1 MRSRGTTQGVQLER
15 TSRMKIEL
23 GKGFWL
29 RLAALVMALFM
40 AIKLSVYSMVVWHDG
55 FGKAWE
61 RIRSDGLG
69 IVYLLA
75 LSLVVAAVVLL
86 LLKLGSPGPTAK
98 REGTPAPASH
108 VKHG

>member
-1 MRSRGTTQGVQLER
+1 MRSGGTTQGVQLDR
-15 TSRMKIEL
+15 TGRMKIEL
-23 GKGFWL
+23 AKGFWL
-29 RLAALVMALFM
+29 RLAVLVVSLFA
-40 AIKLSVYSMVVWHDG
+40 AIKLIVYSMVVWHDG

-61 RIRSDGLG
+61 RVRSDGLG

-98 REGTPAPASH
+98 RAGAPTPASH